1 MWEKTYFFMNI
12 QILYEKR
19 RFGFVFFLKKNMLD
33 FYFEECKA
41 DFTKKNI
48 DNIL

>member
-1 MWEKTYFFMNI
+1 MNI

-19 RFGFVFFLKKNMLD
+19 RFGFVFLKKKNMLD

>member
-1 MWEKTYFFMNI
+1 MKKEDLVLFFF
-12 QILYEKR
+12 K
-19 RFGFVFFLKKNMLD
+19 KKNMLD